1 MPKRIDPV
9 AQLANLRTALE
20 RERTDLLKRLNQ
32 IEEALNGAGSP
43 AAFIKAGGGRGRRGP
58 RARNKLTVREA
69 IAKATASKPLGL
81 AEIVV
86 AVRKIGYKFT
96 SKNPQN
102 SVGAYLYGADGRK
115 HFKRVDGKFAPK

>member
-9 AQLANLRTALE
+9 AQLANLRDALE
-20 RERTDLLKRLNQ
+20 KERTDLLKRLSQ
-32 IEEALNGAGSP
+32 IDEALNGAGIP
-43 AAFIKAGGGRGRRGP
+43 AAFIKPGGGRGRRGP

-69 IAKATASKPLGL
+69 IAKATASRPLGL
-81 AEIVV
+81 AEIVQ